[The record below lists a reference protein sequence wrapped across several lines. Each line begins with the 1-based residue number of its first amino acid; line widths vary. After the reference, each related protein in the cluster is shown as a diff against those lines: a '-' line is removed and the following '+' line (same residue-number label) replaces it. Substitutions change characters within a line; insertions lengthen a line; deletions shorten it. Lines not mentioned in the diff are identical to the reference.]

1 MLQFIIE
8 FIIYLFGCLFVYC
21 NILSV
26 QAGWGVEQPGL
37 LGGVP
42 AYIRRLELMNLKVPS
57 NHSMSL

>member
-37 LGGVP
+37 VRGVP
-42 AYIRRLELMNLKVPS
+42 AYSRVVGTRWS
-57 NHSMSL
+57 